1 MRKNFIYA
9 ACVAVGFMSVLTGC
23 HKELISENVSE
34 DRVTVNV
41 SVPISETKV
50 VSVSNEAAIHNYQ
63 VFLFKEDGMIEDYV
77 NQNTSD
83 ITLDC
88 TLGKKTIVVLVNAP
102 SFGYVMDLTT
112 LAAQNSLL
120 TDNEAGSFVMEGKVS
135 VDITSLNSISITVPV
150 TRKVA
155 RIELSSLNVAID
167 MPQYSSKT
175 FTVSSVYLINVSA
188 EMPYFEQAAP
198 ILWYNKTAY
207 SSVDDNTLIYDD
219 LGDFEI
225 TSETPYTTKNV
236 FYCYPNNVTPDS
248 FSETWSP
255 RLTRLVV
262 EAKLDGETYYYPITV
277 PNIKQNKR
285 YEVNLIITRPGAKS
299 PDYEVDK
306 LVADFKVSVAD
317 WGKGA
322 TVNEEI

>member
-1 MRKNFIYA
+1 MSA
-9 ACVAVGFMSVLTGC
+9 ALAAFGFMSVFTGC
-23 HKELISENVSE
+23 QKEVINENASD

-41 SVPISETKV
+41 SVPVAETKV
-50 VSVSNEAAIHNYQ
+50 VSVLNEASIRNYQ
-63 VFLFKEDGMIEDYV
+63 VFIFKEDGVVEDYV
-77 NQNTSD
+77 SQSSAD

-88 TLGKKTIVVLVNAP
+88 TKGRKTIVVLVNAP
-102 SFGYVMDLTT
+102 SMGHVMDFASLT
-112 LAAQNSLL
+112 AERSLL
-120 TDNEAGSFVMEGKVS
+120 SDNAADCFVMEGKTN
-135 VDITSLNSISITVPV
+135 VDIQSVNTVSISIPV

-219 LGDFEI
+219 MGDFEI

-236 FYCYPNNVTPDS
+236 FYCYSNNVTTDS

-262 EAKLDGETYYYPITV
+262 EAKLDGETYYYPVTV

-285 YEVNLIITRPGAKS
+285 YEVNLTITRPGAKS

-306 LVADFKVSVAD
+306 LAADFKVSVAD
-317 WGKGA
+317 WDKGA